1 MEEQVKYVERA
12 SKKHKGKG
20 EYVLTMVDP
29 ERRGVGGSGNG
40 DAKNK
45 TSKNSQKKTSS
56 SSKSTLHAGGGAEMN
71 QALKEVHR
79 NKLQYYQA
87 VPTQEMTQC
96 FVERYRGDHVTSFHM
111 HRQSDSAF
119 VMAASMP
126 CAMKGDIVFHTLQDM
141 TWEATMKD
149 ISTAPTS
156 AQYLGVMSSNFA
168 GTQFTMHD
176 YRISKPKD
184 KNSPIH
190 ELGVVLYETNV
201 TGRVPNSL
209 RALVPRWD
217 EQYMDTEQ
225 TAKLVE
231 RWQTL
236 KATTK
241 LEKRK
246 LSDKL
251 LGRKITKEQKTQ
263 YAAVEQVEQAQLLI
277 METKKPEWSAKLN
290 AWTLNFAGRVKEPSK
305 RNFMLVIQ
313 QDDESLMAEFG
324 QKKPLLRFGKV
335 SKDRYALDFSYPLSP
350 VQAMGIALTTFAQK
364 LMVT

>member
-1 MEEQVKYVERA
+1 MLNSRFYYRFAA
-12 SKKHKGKG
+12 SLSA
-20 EYVLTMVDP
+20 E
-29 ERRGVGGSGNG
+29 
-40 DAKNK
+40 A
-45 TSKNSQKKTSS
+45 TSS
-56 SSKSTLHAGGGAEMN
+56 
-71 QALKEVHR
+71 
-79 NKLQYYQA
+79 
-87 VPTQEMTQC
+87 
-96 FVERYRGDHVTSFHM
+96 
-111 HRQSDSAF
+111 
-119 VMAASMP
+119 
-126 CAMKGDIVFHTLQDM
+126 
-141 TWEATMKD
+141 
-149 ISTAPTS
+149 
-156 AQYLGVMSSNFA
+156 QYLGVMSSNFA

-176 YRISKPKD
+176 YRVPKPKD
-184 KNSPIH
+184 RNAAIH
-190 ELGVVLYETNV
+190 ELGVVLYETNI

-251 LGRKITKEQKTQ
+251 LRRKKTKEQKTQ

-290 AWTLNFAGRVKEPSK
+290 AWTLNFNGRVKEASK

-313 QDDESLMAEFG
+313 QDDQALVNEFG
-324 QKKPLLRFGKV
+324 QKKTLLRFGKV

-350 VQAMGIALTTFAQK
+350 VQAIGIALTTFAQK